1 MDYADGMRK
10 SKRPWLDWRR
20 SVQPGPD
27 WTDASAKPVER
38 DRPRRSKAGWLASA
52 WIIPSSPL
60 QFRCHRRTN
69 VCGQKSAIKRRDA
82 TRDPVWTIIPWAKA
96 TWLPSHLLG
105 EHSSEVNLAELLDID
120 RREFRNTGGTA
131 IQTVDE
137 SALEAEWPAL
147 RNELSTLASQ
157 WARLP
162 AAALISHPQH
172 QTEILPLMRNMP
184 PAIGTAASAA
194 SRISAPL
201 TSPRTRR

>member
-1 MDYADGMRK
+1 MNTEEG
-10 SKRPWLDWRR
+10 
-20 SVQPGPD
+20 
-27 WTDASAKPVER
+27 DASELVL
-38 DRPRRSKAGWLASA
+38 DG
-52 WIIPSSPL
+52 
-60 QFRCHRRTN
+60 
-69 VCGQKSAIKRRDA
+69 
-82 TRDPVWTIIPWAKA
+82 
-96 TWLPSHLLG
+96 HLLG